1 MSRSYRLGLKK
12 TSGIMRDWRLPAE
25 SPDNWQLLQT
35 ITGYETPGQVACR
48 VWTCGSPFEA
58 GGLHISTVPCRNSVE
73 FLRLSKLNSNNTGI
87 FPLRSQGA
95 VRIREVVFVIRGFAR
110 KIRGYG
116 VPFRAV
122 LPDTGIERQETSVI
136 AQQSSTCC
144 CGLLNA
150 GDLNRLCNRIIS
162 LRKCP

>member
-1 MSRSYRLGLKK
+1 MRASRLL
-12 TSGIMRDWRLPAE
+12 AE
-25 SPDNWQLLQT
+25 SPDNWHLLQK
-35 ITGYETPGQVACR
+35 ITGYEMPGQVACR
-48 VWTCGSPFEA
+48 DWTCASPFEA

-87 FPLRSQGA
+87 FPLRYQGA

-110 KIRGYG
+110 KIRRYG

-136 AQQSSTCC
+136 AQQRSTCC
-144 CGLLNA
+144 CGLVVNA
-150 GDLNRLCNRIIS
+150 GDLNRLCNRTIS